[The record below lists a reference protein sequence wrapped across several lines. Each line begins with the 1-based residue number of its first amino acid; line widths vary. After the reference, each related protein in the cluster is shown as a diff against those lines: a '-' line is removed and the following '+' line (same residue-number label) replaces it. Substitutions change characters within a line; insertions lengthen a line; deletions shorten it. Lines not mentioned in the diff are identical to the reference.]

1 MDDKK
6 LLQLLEAGLG
16 EEAAAKQIDIAKEVV
31 ARQVMVYLEAGILK
45 CEGEKE
51 RIDWKAYGKWK
62 KSLQED
68 AKEKAKKKALE
79 AA

>member
-6 LLQLLEAGLG
+6 LLQLLEVGLG
-16 EEAAAKQIDIAKEVV
+16 EEAAAKQIDIATQIV
-31 ARQVMVYLEAGILK
+31 ARQIMVYLEAGILK

-51 RIDWKAYGKWK
+51 SIDWKAYGKWK
-62 KSLQED
+62 KSLQKDE
-68 AKEKAKKKALE
+68 KEKAKKKALE

>member
-6 LLQLLEAGLG
+6 LLQMLEAGLG
-16 EEAAAKQIDIAKEVV
+16 EKAAAKQMDIATEV
-31 ARQVMVYLEAGILK
+31 AAKRVMVYLEASILK
-45 CEGEKE
+45 CEGETE
-51 RIDWKAYGKWK
+51 RVDWKAYGKWK

-68 AKEKAKKKALE
+68 AKEKEKKKALE